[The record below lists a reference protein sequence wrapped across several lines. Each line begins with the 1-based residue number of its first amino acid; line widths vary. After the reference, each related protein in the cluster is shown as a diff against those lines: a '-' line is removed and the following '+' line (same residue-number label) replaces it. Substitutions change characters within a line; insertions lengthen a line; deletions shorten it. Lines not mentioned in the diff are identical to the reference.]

1 MSTAKAALH
10 IITKIS
16 ALINYPLAILTI
28 LAGGFLIYALFLP
41 YSKIEERSTIEFSYL
56 QDKESALDVNQALVE
71 LKNSNNRAKE
81 ISTDRIET
89 PFWLYAKI
97 EGRPSANQAIELP
110 SRHIQKIQYFLLN
123 NDLDIISTGETSRT
137 KPGLSNINRSKAG
150 FSISLPNDNSTY
162 EIIIKIES
170 SGPGRIS
177 LHNTSIDA
185 LLESEDIFN
194 KSGGVLFGS
203 LLMIA
208 AFSALISAI
217 SKDYIFLIFAAWVI
231 TSLRIASYSAGWDFS
246 WLEFPELEENDIF
259 TKNIPLA
266 IYTFFTVRLFL
277 DIFKKDIIR
286 INALIYMRA
295 LLALSLALIICST
308 FTPHKTFLPILWSI
322 VVPSSCALIF
332 FTIRIFLRTGSRV
345 AGWYGASWLATLAG
359 GLSEVAY
366 AAGFT
371 SSKPT
376 IISSLGGSVIAAL
389 LTGIA
394 IALRLRM
401 ERLARLSAQ
410 REKFEVLEKFKEN
423 YNAMP
428 VGLFSMTRDGDVRLF
443 NPAFATMFGVS
454 AEQQPQPNLNLGAL
468 IGESSL
474 ARFLDAGNSPGSYEL
489 EFRLADPQLG
499 GRWFL
504 ARLSP
509 KEETIEGSLQEITVR
524 KEAEAKLRHLVDHDS
539 LTGLLNQH
547 GLEDAMS
554 LALSE
559 VALGNPCAVAHVDL
573 DRFKLINEL
582 YGHAVGD
589 AMLTEMAQRLSKT
602 VRTRDFVARIGDSF
616 VVVFMDCPDI
626 AAAGLADRLRESVG
640 DQPFHILGKTLS
652 MTVSIGVVAIEQ
664 SMKAVDALAA
674 ADRACAEAKHRGRN
688 CVVQF
693 NERDGMLKRHLEELK
708 VVADL
713 RHRIPTERYLLE
725 FQPIVS
731 LRAAGNSLSY
741 EVLIRMRDENGGVV
755 APGRFIGAAER
766 NGLMSQID
774 RWVLAN
780 TLTWIDEHP
789 EHRSRLTFA
798 TLNLSGASLNDA
810 RFVEDAFAMIA
821 EHPHAVRKVCFEIT
835 ESVALHDVDSTQ
847 RFVERVR
854 AFGSQVALDDF
865 GAGYTSF
872 NYLKEIPA
880 NYIKIDGS
888 FVKDINLN
896 PANYAIT
903 RTIVDLTHE
912 LGMQSIAEWAET
924 SDTVASL
931 LELGVDYA
939 QGFGLARPMPKELV
953 TGAVSCGALL
963 RDPTLVAML
972 SSPQSIPGLTAK
984 TKRSG

>member
-1 MSTAKAALH
+1 MQKPQPKPIREIIENNKVFHKFLILVVISLLLPSLLLVIYSAVRTSTGHSIPTETLRILENSSTEIDVAKARVLLNSSIASEGYSASQQPKGSFWIGIRLPESHSTGVDRVLEFRMLRIEKGDFWAVNNLTDKPVKLWSGNEKGGSAVWIPTMTPAPIEIIGKIKPLGVARPKIFLWESDLFKHSTMLFERSGGALLGSFL
-10 IITKIS
+10 ILAVFS
-16 ALINYPLAILTI
+16 AIVGLINKDWSFFLFSGWLITTLRVASINDGWDLFWLGISVDEKLLLAILRGS
-28 LAGGFLIYALFLP
+28 LAAHALLTVALFRSLLQ
-41 YSKIEERSTIEFSYL
+41 SELSGTVSDKLLKHLSTI
-56 QDKESALDVNQALVE
+56 VC
-71 LKNSNNRAKE
+71 
-81 ISTDRIET
+81 
-89 PFWLYAKI
+89 
-97 EGRPSANQAIELP
+97 
-110 SRHIQKIQYFLLN
+110 
-123 NDLDIISTGETSRT
+123 
-137 KPGLSNINRSKAG
+137 
-150 FSISLPNDNSTY
+150 
-162 EIIIKIES
+162 
-170 SGPGRIS
+170 
-177 LHNTSIDA
+177 
-185 LLESEDIFN
+185 
-194 KSGGVLFGS
+194 
-203 LLMIA
+203 
-208 AFSALISAI
+208 
-217 SKDYIFLIFAAWVI
+217 FLIF
-231 TSLRIASYSAGWDFS
+231 F
-246 WLEFPELEENDIF
+246 
-259 TKNIPLA
+259 A
-266 IYTFFTVRLFL
+266 I
-277 DIFKKDIIR
+277 
-286 INALIYMRA
+286 
-295 LLALSLALIICST
+295 
-308 FTPHKTFLPILWSI
+308 FTPHSIFLPALWFISSAGILVIIATLLTI
-322 VVPSSCALIF
+322 VAK
-332 FTIRIFLRTGSRV
+332 TRSRV
-345 AGWYGASWLATLAG
+345 SILYSASWGLTFFG
-359 GLSEVAY
+359 ILSEVAY
-366 AAGFT
+366 ASGLIESAIPGLNAQTT
-371 SSKPT
+371 SVAS
-376 IISSLGGSVIAAL
+376 AL
-389 LTGIA
+389 VTAVALA
-394 IALRLRM
+394 EKLRL

-468 IGESSL
+468 IGDSAL
-474 ARFLDAGNSPGSYEL
+474 GRILDAGNSPGSSEL
-489 EFRLADPQLG
+489 EFKLADPQLG

-509 KEETIEGSLQEITVR
+509 KEETIEGSLQEITLR

-547 GLEDAMS
+547 GLEDAMA

-559 VALGNPCAVAHVDL
+559 VARGNPSAVAHVDL

-640 DQPFHILGKTLS
+640 DQPFHILGKTLG

-674 ADRACAEAKHRGRN
+674 ADRACAEAKYRGRN

-713 RHRIPTERYLLE
+713 RHRIPTDRYFLE

-731 LRAAGNSLSY
+731 LRAAGNYLSY
-741 EVLIRMRDENGGVV
+741 EVLIRMRDEEGGVL

-780 TLTWIDEHP
+780 TLSWIDEHP
-789 EHRSRLTFA
+789 EHRNRLTFA

-835 ESVALHDVDSTQ
+835 ESVALHDVNSTQ

-953 TGAVSCGALL
+953 TGAISCGALL